1 MKSLLRC
8 ESSIYHFAQTERTL
22 RAVKYFLPTI
32 REAVK
37 ILEVPHE
44 ITKML
49 QKPDCSLS
57 DFFGE
62 LIIMKEKLV
71 LLSAKANKK
80 TNLASHLIEQYERRK
95 KNLLDNEAMVSAAF
109 LDRRYG
115 SKLNADQTAFAKLSL
130 CKLWDRVCKK
140 QSKDTQTNAD
150 RTLDVANDSFNFD
163 DFDIEMFL
171 SSSSCTPSIPAS
183 DSQMREVP
191 QTVQSESD
199 FRKTKEEFMVL
210 LNNFEKDF
218 PRIHHKTNMKTF
230 WQEKKYKYPEI
241 HVLAMILNAI
251 PPAQAS
257 VERVFSTVAFVFDK
271 GRSRLDELVLQNI
284 LLIKLNIEKLETIFD
299 NDVEKLKIE
308 YIEME
313 QQK

>member
-1 MKSLLRC
+1 
-8 ESSIYHFAQTERTL
+8 
-22 RAVKYFLPTI
+22 
-32 REAVK
+32 
-37 ILEVPHE
+37 
-44 ITKML
+44 ML
-49 QKPDCSLS
+49 QKTDCSLS

-71 LLSAKANKK
+71 LWSAKANKK
-80 TNLASHLIEQYERRK
+80 TNLASRLIEQYERRK
-95 KNLLDNEAMVSAAF
+95 RSLLDNEAMVSAAF
-109 LDRRYG
+109 LVRRYG
-115 SKLNADQTAFAKLSL
+115 LKLDADQTAFAKLSL

-171 SSSSCTPSIPAS
+171 SSSSSTPSISAS
-183 DSQMREVP
+183 DSQMNEVP
-191 QTVQSESD
+191 QSVQSEDD

-218 PRIHHKTNMKTF
+218 PRIRYKTDMKTF
-230 WQEKKYKYPEI
+230 RQEKKNKYPEI

-257 VERVFSTVAFVFDK
+257 FERVFSTVAFVFDK
-271 GRSRLDELVLQNI
+271 GRSRLDELILQNI
-284 LLIKLNIEKLETIFD
+284 LLIKLNKEKLEAIFD

-313 QQK
+313 RQK